1 MIVSFFSSAYSRHPT
16 VMEMTRA
23 EFFVM
28 CRDSVAQPR
37 QVSDQAKRESMMLSP
52 AIYDA
57 GGKRRLEDAQGADF
71 TALDFDE
78 GDWTVF
84 AAAAWCRAHDLAH
97 VVYTTAKSRPAHH
110 RFRLVLFF
118 TRRIAAGEYR
128 AAWEAI
134 ARMMPAVIDP
144 ATKDI
149 TRLSIA
155 PYAWEGAFNHL
166 VVGDGNP
173 LDIDDVMRR
182 FAPPPPPP
190 QLPPAVRTQ
199 PLSSAYAEAA
209 LAGEEDRV
217 RSARPGTRNATLHR
231 AAFSLG
237 QLIGSDLLERR
248 VVERV
253 LSSAT
258 SLPTYEAT
266 GTIKSGINAG
276 VRHPRR

>member
-23 EFFVM
+23 EFFAM
-28 CRDSVAQPR
+28 CRDSATERR

-57 GGKRRLEDAQGADF
+57 GGKRRLADAQGAEF

-118 TRRIAAGEYR
+118 TRRLAASEYR

-155 PYAWEGAFNHL
+155 PYKWEGAFNHL
-166 VVGDGNP
+166 VAADGSP

-237 QLIGSDLLERR
+237 QLVAVDLLERR
-248 VVERV
+248 VVEDA
-253 LSSAT
+253 LSSAS
-258 SLPTYEAT
+258 SLPSYEAT
-266 GTIKSGINAG
+266 AAIRGGIESGM
-276 VRHPRR
+276 RHPRR